1 MLYRLQHR
9 GPAPDAHSFRVG
21 IGDVAKRV
29 SEEVAAMVKE
39 SGKRELNDEV
49 DGLGG
54 TVGYSIRFEDQTNEH
69 TGEASSLFPSLLSY
83 LRP

>member
-1 MLYRLQHR
+1 
-9 GPAPDAHSFRVG
+9 
-21 IGDVAKRV
+21 
-29 SEEVAAMVKE
+29 MVKE

-54 TVGYSIRFEDQTNEH
+54 TVGYSIRFEDQTNKH